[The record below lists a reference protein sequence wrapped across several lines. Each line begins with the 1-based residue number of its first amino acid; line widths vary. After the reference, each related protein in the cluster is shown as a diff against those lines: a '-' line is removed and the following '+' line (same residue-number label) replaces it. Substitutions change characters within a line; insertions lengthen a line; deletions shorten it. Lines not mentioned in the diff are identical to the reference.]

1 MLLNDEK
8 PSGSNASQV
17 ASFTGYE
24 HVEVGFNEYMEGAAA
39 GSNEDRK
46 EVTKKGHGGWM
57 PQCVKLC
64 QAYNKGKRWTVEQLI
79 TDFQYSSTVFASM
92 LNRGVKDD

>member
-1 MLLNDEK
+1 MK
-8 PSGSNASQV
+8 PMDTEGTAV
-17 ASFTGYE
+17 EFFEAEGTA
-24 HVEVGFNEYMEGAAA
+24 VEVGFNEYVEGAAA

-57 PQCVKLC
+57 PKCVKLC
-64 QAYNKGKRWTVEQLI
+64 QAYNKGKWWKVEQLI